1 MTKNLVNKLYVVI
14 FMLIFVIMTGIMVV
28 GMINQNKEEKADRAR
43 YEQMIKEGSKTVL
56 TDAILDEDFSIYV
69 EQSQKST
76 KIFVTLLACFAA
88 VILAFVVMM
97 IFNVILRGMEE
108 GASSTSFIIMLVS
121 FIGAMFMI
129 VSFLIISV
137 KFLVPRFQSFNPEE
151 EKYYFT
157 EIVLTNA
164 ERIEKQETVKDG
176 DSYRTETRVY
186 YYFYTKNGEQIRT
199 SKLLYERYIGE
210 GIYYVGKTSRGNI
223 FSLYPD
229 KYFELTK

>member
-28 GMINQNKEEKADRAR
+28 GLINQNKEEKADRAR
-43 YEQMIKEGSKTVL
+43 YEQMIKEGSKTLL
-56 TDAILDEDFSIYV
+56 TDAILDEDFSKYV
-69 EQSQKST
+69 EQSKKST

-108 GASSTSFIIMLVS
+108 GASSTSFIIMLAS
-121 FIGAMFMI
+121 FIVAMFMI

-186 YYFYTKNGEQIRT
+186 YYFYTENGEQIST

-210 GIYYVGKTSRGNI
+210 GIYYAGKTSRGNI

-229 KYFELTK
+229 KYFELE

>member
-186 YYFYTKNGEQIRT
+186 YYFYTKNGEQIST

>member
-108 GASSTSFIIMLVS
+108 GASSTSFIIMLAS

-186 YYFYTKNGEQIRT
+186 YYFYTENGEQIST

-210 GIYYVGKTSRGNI
+210 GIYYAGKTSRGNI

>member
-1 MTKNLVNKLYVVI
+1 MTKNLVNKLYVAI
-14 FMLIFVIMTGIMVV
+14 FILIFVIMTGIMVV
-28 GMINQNKEEKADRAR
+28 GLINQNKEEKVERAR
-43 YEQMIKEGSKTVL
+43 YEQMIKDGSKTVL
-56 TDAILDEDFSIYV
+56 TDAILEEDFSRYV
-69 EQSQKST
+69 EKSKEGMRT
-76 KIFVTLLACFAA
+76 FVTLLACFAA

-97 IFNVILRGMEE
+97 IFNVILKGMEE
-108 GASSTSFIIMLVS
+108 GASSSHFIIMLAC

-137 KFLVPRFQSFNPEE
+137 KFLVPRLQSFNPEE

-186 YYFYTKNGEQIRT
+186 YYFYTENGEQIST
-199 SKLLYERYIGE
+199 DKLLYERYIGE
-210 GIYYVGKTSRGNI
+210 GIYYAGKTSRGNI